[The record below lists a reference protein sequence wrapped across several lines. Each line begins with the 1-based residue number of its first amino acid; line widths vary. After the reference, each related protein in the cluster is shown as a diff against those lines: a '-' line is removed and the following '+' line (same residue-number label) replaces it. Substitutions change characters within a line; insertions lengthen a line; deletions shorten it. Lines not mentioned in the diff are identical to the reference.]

1 MFGNDFDHPIR
12 YRLPPGFGTA
22 LKIVQ
27 WAVDPGLECDVY
39 ADEPWLYGRFLSSID
54 TLSLGAPNE
63 TASEAEQEDAAMFV
77 EEIGI
82 LVNEGGVGTG
92 LQLREEQKIPAASA
106 ARKKYFL
113 TEARRKEFVFEK
125 GKELRADF
133 GNGYLDFNEFAL
145 RLPGFHLPI
154 MSYWDGQP
162 LRYVF
167 RVFRA
172 FCVFFR
178 FVTGDSL

>member
-1 MFGNDFDHPIR
+1 M
-12 YRLPPGFGTA
+12 
-22 LKIVQ
+22 Q

-54 TLSLGAPNE
+54 TLSLGSANE
-63 TASEAEQEDAAMFV
+63 TAAEPEEEGPPTFDN
-77 EEIGI
+77 EIGI
-82 LVNEGGVGTG
+82 LVNEGGLGAG

-113 TEARRKEFVFEK
+113 NEAKRKEFVFEK
-125 GKELRADF
+125 GKEIRADF
-133 GNGYLDFNEFAL
+133 SNGYLDFNEFAL

-167 RVFRA
+167 PVLLPFM
-172 FCVFFR
+172 CDGSFFSSKWMIELN
-178 FVTGDSL
+178 VLAGDRRR

>member
-1 MFGNDFDHPIR
+1 M
-12 YRLPPGFGTA
+12 
-22 LKIVQ
+22 KIVQ
-27 WAVDPGLECDVY
+27 WAVDPGLEADVY

-54 TLSLGAPNE
+54 TLSLGKRNE
-63 TASEAEQEDAAMFV
+63 TAVEPEDEDPPVFDDK
-77 EEIGI
+77 IGI
-82 LVNEGGVGTG
+82 LVDEGGVGTG
-92 LQLREEQKIPAASA
+92 LKLREEQKVPAAAS

-113 TEARRKEFVFEK
+113 TEKNRKGFVFEK
-125 GKELRADF
+125 GKEIRADF

-167 RVFRA
+167 SVVLVSSFRDRSS
-172 FCVFFR
+172 VLE
-178 FVTGDSL
+178 VDD